1 MSDYSPKYLP
11 GATIT
16 ATTSGVV
23 TGGQQ
28 LVVSGDGTVAAS
40 STASAAWVGTALC
53 DAASGALVTMT
64 GRGPVHI
71 STASGSI
78 TAGDQLVTATAGK
91 VAALAVS
98 AASGGDASDI
108 DTAANNARSVIG
120 IALTTAASAAD
131 VEWMQI

>member
-16 ATTSGVV
+16 ATTSGTV

-40 STASAAWVGTALC
+40 SAASAAWVGAALC

-71 STASGSI
+71 STASGAI

-91 VAALAVS
+91 VAALA
-98 AASGGDASDI
+98 AATGDAAADI
-108 DTAANNARSVIG
+108 NNARSVIG
-120 IALTTAASAAD
+120 IALTTAADTAA